1 MNKSSMGVGER
12 QMSSVN
18 PKRIS
23 PNEVRR
29 KLESGDGSLLVCI
42 YPTEVFDKSHLKG
55 AISLED
61 FESRLGGLPK
71 TAEIAFY

>member
-1 MNKSSMGVGER
+1 
-12 QMSSVN
+12 MSSVN
-18 PKRIS
+18 PKRVS

-29 KLESGDGSLLVCI
+29 KLDSSDGSLLVCI
-42 YPTEVFDKSHLKG
+42 YPTEVYDKSHLKG

>member
-1 MNKSSMGVGER
+1 
-12 QMSSVN
+12 MSSAS
-18 PKRIS
+18 PKRVS
-23 PNEVRR
+23 PQDVKR
-29 KLESGDGSLLVCI
+29 KLDSGDGSLLVCI
-42 YPTEVFDKSHLKG
+42 YPTNVYEKSHLDG